1 MVIGFTLALV
11 VNLLIKGSGSIFAP
25 RFWTILSEF
34 YPTWW
39 WKSPE
44 IIYKVKE
51 IYDQQY
57 VVVGE
62 VTGEYLVDLI
72 LELQEIGFEQ

>member
-1 MVIGFTLALV
+1 MDRYLRLDSGQYLVNFTQQGWG
-11 VNLLIKGSGSIFAP
+11 KD
-25 RFWTILSEF
+25 
-34 YPTWW
+34 
-39 WKSPE
+39 PE

-57 VVVGE
+57 MFVVE

-72 LELQEIGFEQ
+72 LELQEIGFEQK